1 MPRRAA
7 AGSRCDRDVPAT
19 IHGSG
24 LFPGPLTQVV
34 VVVDAGVD
42 IGGFVATGSGP
53 VRISPDQLTLMR
65 DANGKVHGKTVRT
78 KEKLQEL
85 PEHLHGTV
93 LET

>member
-1 MPRRAA
+1 M
-7 AGSRCDRDVPAT
+7 PAT

-24 LFPGPLTQVV
+24 LFAGPLTQVVVV

-65 DANGKVHGKTVRT
+65 DANGKAVRT

-93 LET
+93 FET